1 MQSWN
6 LSLEDRIDKHSL
18 FKVFELNTTSLL
30 EKKSVCWILPL
41 ILIILQPLWQQSHFR
56 DVNWHAGILK

>member
-1 MQSWN
+1 MQFWN

-30 EKKSVCWILPL
+30 EKKKCLLNFAFNSYNSAALVTTVTL
-41 ILIILQPLWQQSHFR
+41 
-56 DVNWHAGILK
+56 